1 MNLRKKLL
9 LSLALGVLSSN
20 SAFSN
25 PPFGGP
31 IVVGPPVGGPMGGHE
46 VGRNPNFPPNTYPI
60 VVPYGYSGSANTA
73 VTSSGPPL
81 QGGSSVTNGNQTIN
95 ANGISCVVNAN
106 GKKICN

>member
-9 LSLALGVLSSN
+9 LSLVLAVVSSSPAL
-20 SAFSN
+20 SN
-25 PPFGGP
+25 PPLGGP
-31 IVVGPPVGGPMGGHE
+31 IIVGPPVGGPMGGHE
-46 VGRNPNFPPNTYPI
+46 MGRNPNFPPNTYPI
-60 VVPYGYSGSANTA
+60 VVPYGYAGSANTA
-73 VTSSGPPL
+73 ATNSGPPL